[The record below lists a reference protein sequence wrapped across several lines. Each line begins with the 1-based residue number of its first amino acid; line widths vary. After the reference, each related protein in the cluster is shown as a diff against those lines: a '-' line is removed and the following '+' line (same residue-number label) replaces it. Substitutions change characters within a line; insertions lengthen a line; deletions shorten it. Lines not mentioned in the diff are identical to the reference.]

1 MMDKERLYSLL
12 NNKSHKC
19 YGTENLI
26 LDTKLVKELNGI
38 IRKLNNEVDVLV
50 EKVDALTKQKIY
62 LQSKL
67 REKHRTNFAPEE
79 NLKKVGN

>member
-19 YGTENLI
+19 YSTENLI

-38 IRKLNNEVDVLV
+38 IRKLNDEVDVLV

>member
-19 YGTENLI
+19 YDTENLI

-38 IRKLNNEVDVLV
+38 IRKLNDEVDVLV

>member
-38 IRKLNNEVDVLV
+38 IKKLNDEVDVLV
-50 EKVDALTKQKIY
+50 EKVDALTKQKNTYKVSYVKNTELI
-62 LQSKL
+62 L
-67 REKHRTNFAPEE
+67 H
-79 NLKKVGN
+79 LKKILKR

>member
-12 NNKSHKC
+12 NNQSHKC

-38 IRKLNNEVDVLV
+38 IRKLNDEVDVLV

-67 REKHRTNFAPEE
+67 REKEKTNFAPEE
-79 NLKKVGN
+79 NLKKAGN